1 MLFKSRVH
9 SCIHFAAIFAALA
22 GMTVD
27 ADARKRRHVAVQRAA
42 AVTGLAASHDLRRE
56 GGRLCFSDHTHYG
69 SSMGQSNERT
79 AQAAAAQSWSEF
91 VDLEYGGAWSR
102 YASASGKDMKC
113 SQSSAGWGCE
123 LSARPCR

>member
-9 SCIHFAAIFAALA
+9 AFVQIAAVGAALA
-22 GMTVD
+22 GLSAD
-27 ADARKRRHVAVQRAA
+27 ADARARRHVAVQRTA

-56 GGRLCFSDHTHYG
+56 GGHLCFSDHTHYG
-69 SSMGQSNERT
+69 SSLGQPNERS
-79 AQAAAAQSWSEF
+79 AQAAAVNSWSDF

-102 YASASGKDMKC
+102 FASASGKDMKC

>member
-1 MLFKSRVH
+1 MLLKSRVR
-9 SCIHFAAIFAALA
+9 SCIQFAAVVAALA

-27 ADARKRRHVAVQRAA
+27 ADARKRRQVAVQRTA
-42 AVTGLAASHDLRRE
+42 AVVGLAASHDLRRE

-69 SSMGQSNERT
+69 SSMGQPHERG
-79 AQAAAAQSWSEF
+79 AQAAAVQAWSEF
-91 VDLEYGGAWSR
+91 VDLEYGGAWAR
-102 YASASGKDMKC
+102 FASASGKDMKC